1 MTLDLFVSFV
11 QFAEIMLKIEEYI
24 SKQPKA
30 SEGTVQFRFVYKETV
45 LITFPL
51 LFWNLLRSHPVPA
64 LRQVISLQSKAWT
77 CVRTHLVVSCIA

>member
-1 MTLDLFVSFV
+1 MTLDLSISFV

-30 SEGTVQFRFVYKETV
+30 SEGTVQFRFVYKKPAV

-51 LFWNLLRSHPVPA
+51 LFLNLLRSHPVPA

-77 CVRTHLVVSCIA
+77 CV